1 MTQSFAKFVEM
12 DDSTVTFEID
22 SCIRGYHAYGV
33 IWTPTVGEH
42 LSCEREMANTED
54 PYAVAVM
61 RRSTVVGHVPRRMSA
76 ACALFLEREGTISCT
91 VTGSRRFSADLPQ
104 GGLEVPC
111 TLKFQGPP
119 KHVAKMKKL
128 VVPDTKK
135 PSSTDHDSKTSMG
148 GEQHNKKRRIT
159 SDIVDVDDV
168 LLTGATSAKPWLTMN
183 GIELTEADKVYII
196 KGAELNDKHI
206 NFAQEIIRKQFKNLT
221 GLQSTLALAV
231 HPRPLITP
239 AHPFLQIIHS
249 KGNHWIVASTV
260 LSLPTV
266 QVFDSLYS
274 SVDDMTTRLLTNLFG
289 INVTV
294 EIGLCPQQD
303 GTVDCGVFAIATCA
317 ALAHGSQ
324 PSRYDQK
331 QMRGHLLKC
340 FENLVLTVF
349 PC

>member
-1 MTQSFAKFVEM
+1 
-12 DDSTVTFEID
+12 
-22 SCIRGYHAYGV
+22 
-33 IWTPTVGEH
+33 
-42 LSCEREMANTED
+42 
-54 PYAVAVM
+54 
-61 RRSTVVGHVPRRMSA
+61 
-76 ACALFLEREGTISCT
+76 
-91 VTGSRRFSADLPQ
+91 
-104 GGLEVPC
+104 
-111 TLKFQGPP
+111 
-119 KHVAKMKKL
+119 MKKL

-148 GEQHNKKRRIT
+148 GEQHNKKRKIT
-159 SDIVDVDDV
+159 SDILDVDDV
-168 LLTGATSAKPWLTMN
+168 LLTGATSAKPWLTLN
-183 GIELTEADKVYII
+183 GTELTEADKVDII
-196 KGAELNDKHI
+196 KGAELNNKHM

-221 GLQSTLALAV
+221 GLQSTLTLAV

-274 SVDDMTTRLLTNLFG
+274 SVDDITTRLLTNLFG

-294 EIGLCPQQD
+294 EMGPCPQQD
-303 GTVDCGVFAIATCA
+303 GTADCGVFATATCT

-340 FENLVLTVF
+340 FKNLVLTVF
-349 PC
+349 PW